1 MSIPAGSLLHVA
13 GKNVID
19 RLQSAGLGDVNLP
32 IETIRETGNREV
44 VDKVTGEPDFTFSM
58 ESLDA
63 STETMAWLVGKV
75 GAGVGSA
82 QAPGAA
88 DPEGTE
94 YSWLDAASRCM
105 NIISP
110 WKDAATGSAGNVEAG
125 VLIPGYYPLKLN
137 QRYGVTDN
145 STFSVELG
153 GGSFFYAK
161 STPEEDFFSG
171 NGATKAF
178 ETAHPT
184 VHYRK
189 GGSGGST
196 FRDVF
201 GVIVNGDL
209 QTEDVDFVV
218 TGGNGTKA
226 KIEFSVAP
234 PEGADIR
241 CCYFTSDAKAY
252 PQTVHPSVIVK
263 PGAVRGRN
271 IRIVINGQR
280 VGNGQSFELEASSDG
295 EVEREMGNEEIIG
308 RTVNGTD
315 ANGTFTVRSKDS
327 DAFFKLLNEI
337 TGVEESEVFG
347 WFNENTVLLDIEI
360 ENPKNPGTLLKT
372 VRVKDAKFQP
382 PGTPARVNQP
392 TDFAVAWASVN
403 GSFSEF
409 KGAAP
414 AP

>member
-1 MSIPAGSLLHVA
+1 MSIPAGDILHVQGA
-13 GKNVID
+13 NVVD

-44 VDKVTGEPDFTFSM
+44 VDKVTGEPDFTFQM

-63 STETMAWLVGKV
+63 STETMAFLTGKI
-75 GAGVGSA
+75 GAGTGSA

-88 DPEGTE
+88 DPDGTE
-94 YSWLDAASRCM
+94 YSWLDAAGRCF
-105 NIISP
+105 NVISP
-110 WKDAATGSAGNVEAG
+110 WKDGSTGSAGNIEAG

-145 STFSVELG
+145 ATFTVELG

-161 STPEEDFFSG
+161 STPEEDFFT
-171 NGATKAF
+171 GAGGSSF
-178 ETAHPT
+178 ESKHPT

-201 GVIVNGDL
+201 GVIVDGDL
-209 QTEDVDFVV
+209 QTEDVDYVV

-226 KIEFSVAP
+226 KVEFTVAP
-234 PEGADIR
+234 DVGADIR
-241 CCYFTSDAKAY
+241 FCYFTSDAKAY
-252 PQTVHPSVIVK
+252 PQTVHPSVLVK
-263 PGAVRGRN
+263 PGAVRGKN
-271 IRIVINGQR
+271 IRIVIDGKR
-280 VGNGQSFELEASSDG
+280 AGNGQSFELEASVEG

-315 ANGTFTVRSKDS
+315 TNGTFTVRSKDS
-327 DAFFKLLNEI
+327 DAFFALLKEV
-337 TGVEESEVFG
+337 TGVEEDEVYG
-347 WFNENTVLLDIEI
+347 WFNDNTVSLDIEI
-360 ENPKNPGTLLKT
+360 ENPKNPGQLLKT
-372 VRVKDAKFQP
+372 VRIEDAKFQP

-392 TDFAVAWASVN
+392 TDFAIAWQSVN

-409 KGAAP
+409 KGEAP
-414 AP
+414 